1 MPIPFQ
7 IWLPRQLKQQFDSYI
22 PGQGVEQ
29 DYFVIDLISDY
40 VTGKI
45 QRDRIKGQDRPREV
59 PVIIYIMGLHA
70 DEVWSRFQEIC
81 ANESKDP
88 FKVIVD
94 LIDFG
99 VNSRGHQR

>member
-45 QRDRIKGQDRPREV
+45 QRDQIKGQDRPREV
-59 PVIIYIMGLHA
+59 PAIIYIMGLHA